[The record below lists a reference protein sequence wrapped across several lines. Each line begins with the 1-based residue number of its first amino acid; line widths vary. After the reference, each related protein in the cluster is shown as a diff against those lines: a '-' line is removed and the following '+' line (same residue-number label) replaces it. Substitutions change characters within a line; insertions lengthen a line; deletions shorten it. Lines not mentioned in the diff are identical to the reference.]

1 MVNTHQRS
9 VYKRFSFDFYK
20 PDGSSGW
27 EKINIKDD
35 KKGPKKGTIG
45 WATLVVGDSVQIEY
59 QIKENGTE
67 YNFNHKLDSGEALF
81 IDQTVREFQISCT
94 KVMPKTAPKTLVS
107 RQGTLV
113 VQFERD

>member
-35 KKGPKKGTIG
+35 KKGPKKELDDT
-45 WATLVVGDSVQIEY
+45 VVSAS
-59 QIKENGTE
+59 
-67 YNFNHKLDSGEALF
+67 HHS
-81 IDQTVREFQISCT
+81 
-94 KVMPKTAPKTLVS
+94 
-107 RQGTLV
+107 
-113 VQFERD
+113 

>member
-45 WATLVVGDSVQIEY
+45 WATLVVGDSV
-59 QIKENGTE
+59 
-67 YNFNHKLDSGEALF
+67 
-81 IDQTVREFQISCT
+81 
-94 KVMPKTAPKTLVS
+94 
-107 RQGTLV
+107 
-113 VQFERD
+113 